1 MALGNTKKVEGQ
13 QQQDYKVTIIRATQ
27 FESGSVG
34 FDMEVNGVI
43 IYNCTA
49 KTVKSR
55 MSGEEVDLIYFPS
68 YKGKDGDKYYNYVWF
83 NITFELKQEI
93 IEKINAMLK

>member
-1 MALGNTKKVEGQ
+1 MALGNSKKVEGQ
-13 QQQDYKVTIIRATQ
+13 QQDYRVTILRATQ

-34 FDMEVNGVI
+34 FDMEVNGVR

-49 KTVKSR
+49 KTVKSKK
-55 MSGEEVDLIYFPS
+55 SGEDVDLIDFPY
-68 YKGKDGDKYYNYVWF
+68 YKGKNGDKYYNYAWF
-83 NITFELKQEI
+83 NISFELKQEI